1 MNDNPREAK
10 FAIIC
15 ISLAI
20 IALIIVNIMPYMW
33 H

>member
-1 MNDNPREAK
+1 MNDNPPETK

-15 ISLAI
+15 IVLSI